1 MSARS
6 SRRSALACRKR
17 MRTKASRL
25 WGSTADEATRMEDY
39 ARILDFLPQ
48 GHPDQSKCHRE
59 PLAYALGV
67 DEFKLFEL
75 VPKESVT
82 LSVGQR
88 VYIGK
93 DIDMRKE
100 VLHVKRRVGYE
111 ELTTAAQK
119 ELPFVIQ
126 ETVKEKEAKFV
137 DFFNRAQAITTRFHM
152 LELLPGLGKKT
163 MWAILEERKKGP
175 HRLLPEARQQLEHVE
190 PRREIG
196 RAHV

>member
-1 MSARS
+1 
-6 SRRSALACRKR
+6 
-17 MRTKASRL
+17 
-25 WGSTADEATRMEDY
+25 MEDY

-48 GHPDQSKCHRE
+48 GHPDQSKFHRE

-75 VPKESVT
+75 VPKEGVN

-93 DIDMRKE
+93 EVDQRAE

-119 ELPFVIQ
+119 ELPFVVQ
-126 ETVKEKEAKFV
+126 ETVKEKEEKFV

-175 HRLLPEARQQLEHVE
+175 FKSFADLETRVASVHHPEKLIAKRIEMEISDPTQKYRLFVAR
-190 PRREIG
+190 
-196 RAHV
+196 